1 MSGYVLGCD
10 IGTTGTKT
18 VLFSSDGKAVKRA
31 YRSYPT
37 FTDGGISEQNA
48 ADLWTALCMT
58 VREAVSDVP
67 PESVGAISLSTQGG
81 TLIPVGKDG
90 EPVRRAIV
98 WSDRSCARE
107 RELFLSEIGGNDFL
121 HERTGWRLVYGLP
134 LLQVRRLRDREPDIF
149 RKCTA
154 FLSVHDY
161 ISLKLTGRAAVDMS
175 NAGINE
181 LCDIRT
187 KKYDPALL
195 SFAGISENM
204 LAEPA
209 DSGDVI
215 GSLTESAAKALGL
228 TVNTVLAAGAH
239 DQYAA
244 SLGAG
249 MTKPGDVLVGS
260 GTSWAVTALT
270 DRPDFSSGL
279 PVSRSAVP
287 GMWGTLTSL
296 SYGGAC
302 LDWLRKSVLTPEGET
317 PIPYKEL
324 DFRCAGAKAAE
335 KALFFRPFGE
345 KGGGFCGLG
354 PEDDR
359 YSLARAVMEGVTF
372 EAADMLDAFAC
383 GDSVIFS
390 GGASGSRFWTG
401 LLADI
406 TGKTVLVPEISDLAC
421 VGAGILAGCAC
432 GMFSGINDGCR
443 IMTARTERVMPDPES
458 TEMYAA
464 ARRKYRKSTG
474 IPEV

>member
-1 MSGYVLGCD
+1 MSEYVLGCD

-18 VLFSSDGKAVKRA
+18 ILFSSDGKIVKRA

-48 ADLWTALCMT
+48 ADLWTALCLT
-58 VREAVSDVP
+58 VKEAVSDIP

-90 EPVRRAIV
+90 ESVRRAIV

-107 RELFLSEIGGNDFL
+107 RDLFLSEVGDNDFL

-134 LLQVRRLRDREPDIF
+134 LLQVRRLHDREPDIF
-149 RKCTA
+149 RKCAA

-161 ISLKLTGRAAVDMS
+161 ISLKLTGRAVVDMS

-181 LCDIRT
+181 FCDIKT

-195 SFAGISENM
+195 SFAGISEDM
-204 LAEPA
+204 LSIPA

-215 GSLTESAAKALGL
+215 ENLTESAAEALGL
-228 TVNTVLAAGAH
+228 TVNTVLVAGAH

-244 SLGAG
+244 ALGAG
-249 MTKPGDVLVGS
+249 MTKSGDVLVGS
-260 GTSWAVTALT
+260 GTSWAVTALI
-270 DRPDFSSGL
+270 DRPDFSSGM

-287 GMWGTLTSL
+287 EMWGTLTSL

-302 LDWLRKSVLTPEGET
+302 LDWLRKSVLTPEGEM
-317 PIPYKEL
+317 PISYKEL
-324 DFRCAGAKAAE
+324 DSRCTSAKAAE
-335 KALFFRPFGE
+335 KGLFFRPFGE
-345 KGGGFCGLG
+345 KVGGFYGLG
-354 PEDDR
+354 AEDDR

-390 GGASGSRFWTG
+390 GGASGSRFWAG

-406 TGKTVLVPEISDLAC
+406 TGKTILVPGIPDLAC
-421 VGAGILAGCAC
+421 IGAGILAGCAC
-432 GMFSGINDGCR
+432 KMFSCIDDGCR
-443 IMTARTERVMPDPES
+443 IMAARTARIMPDPKS
-458 TEMYAA
+458 AEMYAA
-464 ARRKYRKSTG
+464 ARRLYRKSTG

>member
-10 IGTTGTKT
+10 VGTTGTKT

-98 WSDRSCARE
+98 WSDRSCAEE
-107 RELFLSEIGGNDFL
+107 RELFLSEVGENDFL

-149 RKCTA
+149 RKCAA

-161 ISLKLTGRAAVDMS
+161 ISLKLTGRAVVDMS

-181 LCDIRT
+181 FCDIRT

-204 LAEPA
+204 LAAPA

-215 GSLTESAAKALGL
+215 GNLTASAAKALGL

-324 DFRCAGAKAAE
+324 DSRCAGARAAE
-335 KALFFRPFGE
+335 KGLFFRTFGE
-345 KGGGFCGLG
+345 KGGGFYGLG

-390 GGASGSRFWTG
+390 GGASGSRFWVG

-406 TGKTVLVPEISDLAC
+406 TGKTVLVPEIPDLAC

-432 GMFSGINDGCR
+432 GMFSDINDGCR
-443 IMTARTERVMPDPES
+443 IMTARTERVMPDPGS
-458 TEMYAA
+458 AEMYAA
-464 ARRKYRKSTG
+464 ARRHYRKSTG
-474 IPEV
+474 ITEV

>member
-1 MSGYVLGCD
+1 M
-10 IGTTGTKT
+10 
-18 VLFSSDGKAVKRA
+18 
-31 YRSYPT
+31 
-37 FTDGGISEQNA
+37 
-48 ADLWTALCMT
+48 
-58 VREAVSDVP
+58 
-67 PESVGAISLSTQGG
+67 
-81 TLIPVGKDG
+81 
-90 EPVRRAIV
+90 
-98 WSDRSCARE
+98 
-107 RELFLSEIGGNDFL
+107 
-121 HERTGWRLVYGLP
+121 
-134 LLQVRRLRDREPDIF
+134 
-149 RKCTA
+149 
-154 FLSVHDY
+154 
-161 ISLKLTGRAAVDMS
+161 
-175 NAGINE
+175 
-181 LCDIRT
+181 
-187 KKYDPALL
+187 
-195 SFAGISENM
+195 
-204 LAEPA
+204 
-209 DSGDVI
+209 
-215 GSLTESAAKALGL
+215 
-228 TVNTVLAAGAH
+228 NTVLAAGAH

-279 PVSRSAVP
+279 PVSRSAIP

-324 DFRCAGAKAAE
+324 DYRCAGAKAAE
-335 KALFFRPFGE
+335 KGLFFRPFGE

-359 YSLARAVMEGVTF
+359 YSIARAVMEGVTF

-458 TEMYAA
+458 VEMYAA